1 MYFEIQIE
9 KNYMFIQNGWNVC
22 KSTCYGATERSKKLG
37 SATKEALTFV
47 LSLSF
52 ITTIP
57 DASFTKDFRKWA
69 TGTAPTREAR
79 NSKGAG

>member
-1 MYFEIQIE
+1 MAG
-9 KNYMFIQNGWNVC
+9 MFVNRL
-22 KSTCYGATERSKKLG
+22 ATVPPRDRKKLLG
-37 SATKEALTFV
+37 SATKEALTSV
-47 LSLSF
+47 LSLRF